1 MELFIFIISVALFGT
16 SIFFARQKMRESRQ
30 ARLRV
35 EEEQEKFS
43 SI

>member
-1 MELFIFIISVALFGT
+1 MELFIFIISVALFAT
-16 SIFFARQKMRESRQ
+16 SVFFARQKMRESRQ
-30 ARLRV
+30 ARLRM

>member
-1 MELFIFIISVALFGT
+1 MELFIFIISVVLFVT
-16 SIFFARQKMRESRQ
+16 AVFFARQKMRESRR
-30 ARLRV
+30 ARIRM